1 MKLNG
6 IVMTPEILSRVQ
18 DILVLRADDGT
29 ILDANPAALATYGY
43 TIEQIKNLRLED
55 LQIPQTEAEVL
66 ECLRVSAERGGLF
79 RAIHRRADESVF
91 PVELATVPVVVDDE
105 PALLI
110 IVHDT
115 TEREEL
121 EVKLR
126 ESKAMLQSIIDMA
139 PLLVCVTSLDGR
151 YILVNKSME
160 DMLGQQGETLVGQ
173 LRADAMPKDRAEEY
187 TVHDR
192 AVIRS
197 RKSGS
202 FVELYDGPE
211 GKQTY
216 LTTRFPLL
224 DDDGGIASVCAVS
237 VDITATRRVEAELAA
252 ANTRLEGVVKET
264 ASVVGRIVEARD
276 PYTQGHENR
285 VAELATMIAVEMGLP
300 DGEVE
305 GIEVA
310 GLLHDI
316 GKMGVPAEILSKPGG
331 LSKEQYA
338 LVQCHPTDGH
348 EILKGIDFQWPV
360 AEAVLQHHERMD
372 GSGYPQGLHGDEIS
386 TMARILAV
394 ADVVEAI
401 TSHRPYRPA
410 LGIEAAMAEINEHPE
425 KYDQDVAAALLRV
438 RQSGRIP
445 L

>member
-1 MKLNG
+1 M
-6 IVMTPEILSRVQ
+6 
-18 DILVLRADDGT
+18 
-29 ILDANPAALATYGY
+29 
-43 TIEQIKNLRLED
+43 ED
-55 LQIPQTEAEVL
+55 L
-66 ECLRVSAERGGLF
+66 
-79 RAIHRRADESVF
+79 
-91 PVELATVPVVVDDE
+91 
-105 PALLI
+105 
-110 IVHDT
+110 
-115 TEREEL
+115 
-121 EVKLR
+121 
-126 ESKAMLQSIIDMA
+126 
-139 PLLVCVTSLDGR
+139 
-151 YILVNKSME
+151 
-160 DMLGQQGETLVGQ
+160 LGQPGETLVGKT
-173 LRADAMPKDRAEEY
+173 RADVLPKDRAEE
-187 TVHDR
+187 HDANDRVVIQSR
-192 AVIRS
+192 APAT
-197 RKSGS
+197 
-202 FVELYDGPE
+202 FAEEYDG
-211 GKQTY
+211 QDSHHVY
-216 LTTRFPLL
+216 LSTRFPLF
-224 DDDGGIASVCAVS
+224 DDDDEIASVCCIS
-237 VDITATRRVEAELAA
+237 MDITATRRVEAELAA
-252 ANTRLEGVVKET
+252 ANTRLEGVVRQT
-264 ASVVGRIVEARD
+264 ASIVGRIVEARD

-285 VAELATMIAVEMGLP
+285 VAELATMIAIEMGLP
-300 DGEVE
+300 DDEVE

-348 EILKGIDFQWPV
+348 EILRGIDFPWPV

-386 TMARILAV
+386 TMSRILAV